1 MGSYISRV
9 ASGKTDVVYIRKVAE
24 INKSLGTMEINGGR
38 IVQARGKYNQDLPK
52 EVQDFVDK
60 FRKEVLKKKKGR
72 KTA

>member
-1 MGSYISRV
+1 M
-9 ASGKTDVVYIRKVAE
+9 AE
-24 INKSLGTMEINGGR
+24 INKSLGTMEINGGC

-60 FRKEVLKKKKGR
+60 FRKEVPEKKKGR